1 GASYS
6 DRSFCYGLM
15 RIMLLKEVDEDYD
28 VLYPALPY
36 VDLHSPHVPTRG
48 NSVEVKHPK
57 GSGLATR
64 DMNGAA
70 FHHDIYKFSND
81 DRASVHFGMYTSN
94 KRAIG
99 TIAKL
104 NRAIVGVYRGVH
116 NSTAIN
122 VVFGLMMSSVL
133 IVLFLAFLVFI
144 TRLRSSQQEEDNL
157 TGAIIA
163 SRRLYGNMH
172 KGKSP
177 YVITPTKKAARH
189 LLAFEKMQKEIE
201 CESTAIATVLLFLAK
216 NIEPPSGVMFYPV
229 HPSALLVPRPRTK
242 FDDPFLSHYQLQSEL
257 QKMMAPINFTETTES
272 DNNADSSKRDFFDAK
287 RREILAEE
295 ERNQRNFARS
305 SSIGK
310 NLYHLDLK
318 TASKTKHS

>member
-81 DRASVHFGMYTSN
+81 DRASVHFG
-94 KRAIG
+94 
-99 TIAKL
+99 
-104 NRAIVGVYRGVH
+104 VH

-189 LLAFEKMQKEIE
+189 LLAFEVSEKLTDGCQEKTQKMQKEIE

>member
-1 GASYS
+1 
-6 DRSFCYGLM
+6 DRFLTERLM

-81 DRASVHFGMYTSN
+81 DRASVHF
-94 KRAIG
+94 
-99 TIAKL
+99 
-104 NRAIVGVYRGVH
+104 GVH